1 MIPAA
6 LLGRIRRH
14 LRAGGVIAYATE
26 SCYGLGCD
34 PKNHGGV
41 RLLLKIKQRRQSRG
55 MILIAGRLPQ
65 LKRYVASLPKREEL
79 RKFWPGP
86 YTLLL
91 KASRFAPKWITGR
104 HDKIAVRLT
113 AHPGASGLC
122 NSLGTALVSTSANVS
137 GMKPAKTYR
146 DCISRFGSQVLTIPG
161 KIGKRK
167 KPSTIL
173 DFESGKIF
181 RP

>member
-1 MIPAA
+1 MIPAS
-6 LLGRIRRH
+6 LLGRIRQH
-14 LRAGGVIAYATE
+14 LRAGGIIAYATE

-34 PKNHGGV
+34 PKNYDAV

-55 MILIAGRLPQ
+55 LILIAGRMSQ
-65 LKRYVASLPKREEL
+65 LKRHVASLPKREEL
-79 RKFWPGP
+79 GKFWPGP

-113 AHPGASGLC
+113 AHPDASRLC

-137 GMKPAKTYR
+137 GMKPARTYR
-146 DCISRFGSQVLTIPG
+146 DCVSRFGNRVLTIPG
-161 KIGKRK
+161 KVGKRK
-167 KPSTIL
+167 SPSTIL

>member
-1 MIPAA
+1 MIPAP

-14 LRAGGVIAYATE
+14 LRAGGVIAYPTE
-26 SCYGLGCD
+26 SCYGIGCD
-34 PKNHGGV
+34 PRNCGAV

-55 MILIAGRLPQ
+55 LILIAGRLNH
-65 LKRYVASLPKREEL
+65 LKRYVASLPEREEL
-79 RKFWPGP
+79 CKFWPGP

-91 KASRFAPKWITGR
+91 KASRFAPKWITGS
-104 HDKIAVRLT
+104 HAKIAVRLT
-113 AHPGASGLC
+113 AHPDASGLC

-137 GMKPAKTYR
+137 GMKPARTYR
-146 DCISRFGSQVLTIPG
+146 DCISRFGSRVLTIPG
-161 KIGKRK
+161 KVGKRK
-167 KPSTIL
+167 IPSTIL

>member
-1 MIPAA
+1 
-6 LLGRIRRH
+6 
-14 LRAGGVIAYATE
+14 
-26 SCYGLGCD
+26 
-34 PKNHGGV
+34 
-41 RLLLKIKQRRQSRG
+41 
-55 MILIAGRLPQ
+55 AGRMSQ
-65 LKRYVASLPKREEL
+65 LKRHVASLPKQEEL

-91 KASRFAPKWITGR
+91 KASRFAPKWIIGK

-113 AHPGASGLC
+113 AHPDASRLC
-122 NSLGTALVSTSANVS
+122 NSLGMALVSTSANVS

-146 DCISRFGSQVLTIPG
+146 DCLSRFGSRVLAIPG
-161 KIGKRK
+161 KVGKRK
-167 KPSTIL
+167 IPSTIM